1 MVLVG
6 STLDHYLDPN
16 PWTSQ
21 KTYYSDVCHK
31 VEAFQKK
38 KKLIDRVLI
47 EDFYLFHY

>member
-31 VEAFQKK
+31 VEAFCPTISEKEK
-38 KKLIDRVLI
+38 VN
-47 EDFYLFHY
+47 